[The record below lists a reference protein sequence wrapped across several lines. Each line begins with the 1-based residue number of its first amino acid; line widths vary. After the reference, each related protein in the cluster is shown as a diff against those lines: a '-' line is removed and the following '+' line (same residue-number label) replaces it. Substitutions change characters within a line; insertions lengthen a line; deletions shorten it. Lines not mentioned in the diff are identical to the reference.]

1 MKPKEVDIK
10 LKLKL
15 ERYEELCRYFLTTT
29 ATIKGRSEPLQL
41 RIMLDDRVIK
51 DGFNGDKEK
60 AISVMQKEAIL
71 SITKQILEELKK
83 KDPTFILA

>member
-15 ERYEELCRYFLTTT
+15 ERYEKLCRYFLTTT